1 MAMPDGDHKR
11 LMLAAVTREAEG
23 QQLLLDGHAESGTV
37 AMRDAARL
45 YRESWLVAPPE
56 SFGRLI
62 GLMKAAIIG
71 GDAGDGA
78 AFTRSELPDP
88 PPSAPAAYAL
98 ALACL
103 VDGDDVAAAAA
114 TLMMREGSPAFAR
127 TADAVVAL
135 ARGDR
140 DTYGHAVAAII
151 TDFET
156 RTDHLTG
163 VPIAD
168 TALMLERLA
177 EPRGLAVHPASPLLP
192 PIS

>member
-11 LMLAAVTREAEG
+11 LMLAAVAREAEG
-23 QQLLLDGHAESGTV
+23 QQLLLDGHAEAG
-37 AMRDAARL
+37 AAIMLDAARL
-45 YRESWLVAPPE
+45 YRESWVAAPPE

-62 GLMKAAIIG
+62 GLMKAVIIA
-71 GDAGDGA
+71 GDAEEAA

-98 ALACL
+98 ALACF
-103 VDGDDVAAAAA
+103 VSGEDAAAAAA
-114 TLMMREGSPAFAR
+114 TVTMRGSSPAFAR
-127 TADAVVAL
+127 TADAIVAL
-135 ARGDR
+135 ARGDQ
-140 DTYGHAVAAII
+140 DAYGQAIAAIV

-177 EPRGLAVHPASPLLP
+177 EPRGLAVHPESPLLP
-192 PIS
+192 PI